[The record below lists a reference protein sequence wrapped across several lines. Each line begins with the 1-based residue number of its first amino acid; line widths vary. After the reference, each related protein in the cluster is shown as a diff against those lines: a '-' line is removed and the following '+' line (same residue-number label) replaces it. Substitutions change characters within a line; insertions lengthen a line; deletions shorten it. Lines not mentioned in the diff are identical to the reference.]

1 MVSNENIVT
10 FDELAPSSDKALTKG
25 EDRLEAIAS
34 QNLIG
39 DISIPGDKSMSHRA
53 LIFGGLAEGTTVIH
67 GLLESEDVLRTAD
80 AVRAFGPTVE
90 RLGEGHW
97 TVTGARW
104 ESPAAPI
111 DCGNSGTGARL
122 LIGAAAGFAF
132 EASFV
137 GDVSLSRR
145 PMGRILEPLRRM
157 GAMADSDFLPVTV
170 RGGQLKRIRHVN
182 ASASAQVKS
191 ALLLAGLH
199 AEGGVEIIEPA
210 ASRDHSENMLRAF
223 GCDVQVTNGRI
234 NLDGG
239 CRLTATSVDIPG
251 DPSSA
256 AFPLVAALISPGS
269 NVCVRSVMINPL
281 RGGLFDTLRAMGA
294 RLDIATRGQR
304 GGEAMADIT
313 AAYGPL
319 QGIEVSAERAPSMID
334 EYPILAVAAAFA
346 SGRTTLHGLA
356 ELRVKECDR
365 LVAIVQGLRACGV
378 DAWEEQDTLVIVGA
392 GGAAPGGGS
401 VEAHDD
407 HRIAMSFLVLG
418 LASRSPVT
426 VDSAASIATSFP
438 GFVDLMRSIGGRIA

>member
-1 MVSNENIVT
+1 MNQKPVT
-10 FDELAPSSDKALTKG
+10 FDDHSPSSDPAPTKE

-34 QNLIG
+34 PNLDG
-39 DISIPGDKSMSHRA
+39 DIAIPGDKSMSHRA
-53 LIFGGLAEGTTVIH
+53 LILGGLATGTTVIH
-67 GLLESEDVLRTAD
+67 GLLESEDVLRTAE
-80 AVRAFGPTVE
+80 AVRAFGPAVE

-111 DCGNSGTGARL
+111 DCGNSGTAARL
-122 LIGAAAGFAF
+122 LIGAAAGFALQ
-132 EASFV
+132 ASFV
-137 GDVSLSRR
+137 GDGSLSQR
-145 PMGRILEPLRRM
+145 PMARILEPLRRM
-157 GAMADSDFLPVTV
+157 GAMADGDFLPVTV
-170 RGGQLKRIRHVN
+170 RGGHLKRIHHVN

-191 ALLLAGLH
+191 ALLLAGIQ

-223 GCDVQVTNGRI
+223 GCDVQSSRGRI

-281 RGGLFDTLRAMGA
+281 RAGLFDTLRAMGA
-294 RLDIATRGQR
+294 RLDVAPRGQK
-304 GGEAMADIT
+304 GGEALADIT
-313 AAYGPL
+313 AAYGRL
-319 QGIEVSAERAPSMID
+319 QGVEVSAERAPSMID
-334 EYPILAVAAAFA
+334 EYPVLAVAAAFA
-346 SGRTTLHGLA
+346 SGRTILHGLA

-365 LVAIVQGLRACGV
+365 LAAIVQGLRACGV
-378 DAWEEQDTLVIVGA
+378 DATAEEDTLVIVGA
-392 GGAAPGGGS
+392 DGPPPGGGS
-401 VEAHDD
+401 VEAHGD
-407 HRIAMSFLVLG
+407 HRIAMSFLVFG
-418 LASRSPVT
+418 LASRAPVT

-438 GFVDLMRSIGGRIA
+438 GFAELMRTIGGRIA